1 MENLVIGLIVLNV
14 VLTITVISV
23 IIADNQNQTTKI
35 IEEVKKLIKGE

>member
-23 IIADNQNQTTKI
+23 IIADNQNQTSKI